1 MRISVSSKA
10 SYCVQH
16 WRQIAC
22 FLAWTAGLFLGVFL
36 ANHVHENYYLLMRMA
51 AKSRVSIVGLLTS
64 AALPFLFL
72 FYFAYIRRFWP
83 IITICFLKGFLFCF
97 GAAAVSI
104 AFGSAGWLV
113 RLLLQFT
120 DVCLIPV
127 FSWLVLRHC
136 SAGARPLQKDAV
148 ICGTL
153 VVLICSLDY
162 CVVSPYLAMLI
173 EI

>member
-1 MRISVSSKA
+1 MDSLVYILRAKA
-10 SYCVQH
+10 LVDYFDN
-16 WRQIAC
+16 
-22 FLAWTAGLFLGVFL
+22 FLFDL
-36 ANHVHENYYLLMRMA
+36 A
-51 AKSRVSIVGLLTS
+51 LLTVGK
-64 AALPFLFL
+64 LKPRGIVNGKRKIRL

-83 IITICFLKGFLFCF
+83 IITVCFLKGFLFCF

-148 ICGTL
+148 ICGAV